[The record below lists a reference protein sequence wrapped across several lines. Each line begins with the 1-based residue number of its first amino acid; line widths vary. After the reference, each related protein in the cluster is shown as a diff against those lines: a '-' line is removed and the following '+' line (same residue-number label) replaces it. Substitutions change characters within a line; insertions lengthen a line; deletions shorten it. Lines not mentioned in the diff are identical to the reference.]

1 MSEKNVCNLE
11 DRILEKSLKAKAQRA
26 KDIENICKRM

>member
-11 DRILEKSLKAKAQRA
+11 NRILEKSQKARAQRA
-26 KDIENICKRM
+26 KDIENICKKM